1 MLKPNKFGK
10 YKKGEVVQA
19 GYKIVEDGATAT
31 EIKNET
37 GITIPP
43 EKRLEHCVGFVCK
56 QSWRGCV
63 PVFDILD
70 IAIKND
76 RGKL

>member
-19 GYKIVEDGATAT
+19 GYRILENGLTAT

-37 GITIPP
+37 GIFIPP

-63 PVFDILD
+63 PVFDILE
-70 IAIKND
+70 IGYKESI
-76 RGKL
+76 GKL